1 MAAGRGWGGRRRFE
15 LGGVR
20 SGGKGGGKGVKW
32 SAHPP
37 PPSHPTPGLKK
48 KHAWMRTRCGV
59 DGSVLGGEGWNGS
72 GGGKWGRKGE
82 NEGEI
87 EVGGNKGGME
97 GKKGIKG
104 KMKEEMRGEMKEEM
118 RGEAKEGTKGKVEEG
133 GGEGKTRRRNRE
145 KS

>member
-1 MAAGRGWGGRRRFE
+1 M
-15 LGGVR
+15 
-20 SGGKGGGKGVKW
+20 
-32 SAHPP
+32 
-37 PPSHPTPGLKK
+37 
-48 KHAWMRTRCGV
+48 
-59 DGSVLGGEGWNGS
+59 GGEGWNGS

-133 GGEGKTRRRNRE
+133 GGGKEKRGEEIGRKVERPRGGTRAR
-145 KS
+145 S